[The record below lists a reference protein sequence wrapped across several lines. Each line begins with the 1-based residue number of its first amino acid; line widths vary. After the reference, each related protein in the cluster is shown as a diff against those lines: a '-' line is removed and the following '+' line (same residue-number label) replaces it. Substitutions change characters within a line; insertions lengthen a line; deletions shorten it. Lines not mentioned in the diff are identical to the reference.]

1 MFFFPNWAVIGFIGY
16 FVILATPTR
25 ALSDVDAEFIVLAEQ
40 RCVVEGVHSRESADR
55 AAKSIQKLKKQY
67 SYTETVTNFIF
78 PHPEI
83 ARLINAQFY
92 GSEQLAKELLGDSY
106 LYGLLPI
113 SPLTVEV
120 KQELTNLAQ
129 SRIHGCFYGGPGY
142 SSDKP
147 WRPYHAYNDTC
158 PVYLMYPNAKICS
171 YVTFKDEDS
180 NTMYT
185 CFEVWIIH
193 NNKKYEFT
201 QWFVGY
207 FEPEVQLD

>member
-25 ALSDVDAEFIVLAEQ
+25 ALFDVDPEFIVLAEQ
-40 RCVVEGVHSRESADR
+40 RRVLEGVHSRESADR
-55 AAKSIQKLKKQY
+55 AAKIIQKLKKQH
-67 SYTETVTNFIF
+67 SYPEEVTNFIF
-78 PHPEI
+78 PPPEI
-83 ARLINAQFY
+83 ERLINVQFY

-142 SSDKP
+142 SSDEP

-185 CFEVWIIH
+185 IFEVWIIH
-193 NNKKYEFT
+193 NNNKYEFT

-207 FEPEVQLD
+207 FELEV